1 MKTAVI
7 VLTHGSRRHSFVDD
21 MAEVREYV
29 QSRVDVSVYLAH
41 NEYVEPNWRSLLREL
56 ISEGFSRFVIALAF
70 LGRGNH
76 VVRDIMSSLGVPEF
90 GKWVRV
96 SYGGSEVE
104 VYITEPLSNSA
115 LVRAA
120 LLRRIILALNI
131 QDMPIGSIINPE
143 EIYEE
148 SFGKALGIVSSK
160 YTGWP
165 EWSRL
170 IAASMIYASGNPGL
184 LNSIYISDDFIAAFR
199 ETLRSGL
206 PILTDVNMVRAG
218 IRWARVEN
226 YLDHEDALELSRRLG
241 ITRAAAAMR
250 VGLDGPKIVVIGNSP
265 TALIEVLRL
274 VREGVEVPAIIATPP
289 GFTNAVEAKEGC
301 IKSRVPCIT
310 VRGTYGGSN
319 MAVAAANKAIE
330 ISVMG
335 NG

>member
-1 MKTAVI
+1 
-7 VLTHGSRRHSFVDD
+7 
-21 MAEVREYV
+21 V
-29 QSRVDVSVYLAH
+29 QSRVDVPVYLAH

-56 ISEGFSRFVIALAF
+56 ISRGFNRFVLALAF
-70 LGRGNH
+70 LGKGNH
-76 VVRDIMSSLGVPEF
+76 VVRDIMSSLGVSEF

-96 SYGGSEVE
+96 SYGGNEVE
-104 VYITEPLSNSA
+104 VYVTEPLSNSA
-115 LVRAA
+115 LFRVAF
-120 LLRRIILALNI
+120 LRRIILALSN
-131 QDMPIGSIINPE
+131 QDIAVNSIVNPG

-148 SFGKALGIVSSK
+148 SFGEALKIVSSK
-160 YTGWP
+160 YAEWP
-165 EWSRL
+165 GWSRL
-170 IAASMIYASGNPGL
+170 IAASIIYATGNPGL
-184 LNSIYISDDFIAAFR
+184 LNSIYISDDFITAFQ
-199 ETLRSGL
+199 EALRSGL
-206 PILTDVNMVRAG
+206 PILTDVNMVKVG
-218 IRWARVEN
+218 IRWTKVEN
-226 YLDHEDALELSRRLG
+226 YLDHENTLELSRRLG

-250 VGLDGPKIVVIGNSP
+250 VGLDKPKIVVIGNSP

-274 VREGVEVPAIIATPP
+274 VREGIEVPAIIATPP